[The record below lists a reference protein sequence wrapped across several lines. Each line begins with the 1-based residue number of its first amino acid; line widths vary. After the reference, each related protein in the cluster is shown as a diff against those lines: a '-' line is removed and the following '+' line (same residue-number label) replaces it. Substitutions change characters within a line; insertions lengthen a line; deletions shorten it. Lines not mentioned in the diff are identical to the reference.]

1 MTAAPLINA
10 LQGEDILT
18 VPAAIAKANE
28 VLDAV
33 GLLNTPVPVERVARK
48 LGVQIRYAPFDGEI
62 SGMAHIKDGVSVIGV
77 NNLHHPNRQRF
88 TLSHEL
94 GHLLLHPQ
102 ELERQVHL
110 DKGSLYRDAI
120 SSEGTSV
127 HERTANAFASELLMP
142 ARLIATVVD
151 AGLDLEDEEHVGRLA
166 RKFRVSMAAM
176 YFRLNRGD

>member
-1 MTAAPLINA
+1 MSLPSLIDS
-10 LQGEDILT
+10 LRGEDI
-18 VPAAIAKANE
+18 VAVAPAIAKANE

-33 GLLNTPVPVERVARK
+33 EILSIPVPVEKIARK

-94 GHLLLHPQ
+94 GHLLLHPR
-102 ELERQVHL
+102 ELQRQVHL
-110 DKGSLYRDAI
+110 DRGSLYRDPLSATG
-120 SSEGTSV
+120 SDV
-127 HERTANAFASELLMP
+127 HEVTANAFAAELLMP
-142 ARLIATVVD
+142 ARLIDTVVD
-151 AGLDLEDEEHVGRLA
+151 LGLDLEDEEYIAKLA

-176 YFRLNRGD
+176 YFRLNR